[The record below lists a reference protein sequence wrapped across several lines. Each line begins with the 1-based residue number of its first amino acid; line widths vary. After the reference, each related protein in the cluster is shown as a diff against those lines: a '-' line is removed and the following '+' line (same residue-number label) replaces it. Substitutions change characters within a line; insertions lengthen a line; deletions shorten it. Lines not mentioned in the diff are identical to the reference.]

1 MAVKLTW
8 SCVVVLIFCATTVR
22 STDCT
27 CDVSADVEICET
39 LFRLL
44 ENALLHNG
52 SNLFKL
58 RNLLHTDPPELVNV
72 TYHLEFRNTSSIEC
86 EADQDESGE
95 ESGSS
100 SCYYQLPNAAKKLPN
115 CSCAQNSSGQP
126 FDIRTKTVTL
136 RYGWTTIGVYTLI
149 HPAALNLLQ
158 IQLPF
163 FIMTNFGVTGKFPLL
178 WNGRNQLPSINLYL
192 SIPTDDFACIPANT
206 QVDGVMKSLTSLV
219 RNI

>member
-1 MAVKLTW
+1 MAVKHTW
-8 SCVVVLIFCATTVR
+8 SCMVVLFFCATVSSNNTTVDIN
-22 STDCT
+22 SSADCT

-44 ENALLHNG
+44 ENALLRNG

-86 EADQDESGE
+86 EVDQDESGV
-95 ESGSS
+95 SGSS
-100 SCYYQLPNAAKKLPN
+100 SCYDQLPNAAKKLPN
-115 CSCAQNSSGQP
+115 CSCAQNFSSQP
-126 FDIRTKTVTL
+126 FDISTKTVTL
-136 RYGWTTIGVYTLI
+136 RYGWTTIGVYTFI

-163 FIMTNFGVTGKFPLL
+163 IFMTDFVIGKFPFL
-178 WNGRNQLPSINLYL
+178 WNGYNQLPSINLYL
-192 SIPTDDFACIPANT
+192 SY
-206 QVDGVMKSLTSLV
+206 
-219 RNI
+219 